1 MMYERQKGRG
11 PRTELYLVS
20 DIVNALNAV
29 SVLTGDNQI
38 LDSVAA
44 QFGLQRQP
52 QYRERIEVFDWPA
65 LPAGREARR

>member
-1 MMYERQKGRG
+1 MYERAKTRG

-29 SVLTGDNQI
+29 AVLTGDNQI
-38 LDSVAA
+38 LDAVAT

-52 QYRERIEVFDWPA
+52 QYRKQIEVLDWPA
-65 LPAGREARR
+65 LPSGQKVR